1 MSGCAEKAII
11 TEISEYL
18 IHAKHGHG
26 TVNGIPAINET
37 SKNLAI
43 AIVDAMGDV
52 SNIGVSHKKTHVFC
66 GAKTFHRTKLS
77 EVLVF
82 FKANKTEL
90 LIAKQCII
98 EQSFDGCNKT
108 FASHLANNYQWNED
122 LATAYNS
129 IKDTDAALTAK
140 QKRLLDTMISNLIH
154 QVVYHAEV
162 AAAQHKA
169 A

>member
-18 IHAKHGHG
+18 IHAKHGR
-26 TVNGIPAINET
+26 GIPAINET

-129 IKDTDAALTAK
+129 IKDTDATLTAK

-162 AAAQHKA
+162 AATQHKA